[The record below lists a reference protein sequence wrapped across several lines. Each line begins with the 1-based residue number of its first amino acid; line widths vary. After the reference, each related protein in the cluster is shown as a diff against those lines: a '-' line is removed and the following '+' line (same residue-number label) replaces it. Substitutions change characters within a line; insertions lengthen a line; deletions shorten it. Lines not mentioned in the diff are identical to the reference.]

1 MMVYFQPRGRQH
13 WRHALSVLAI
23 VYGFT
28 AVLLATYGLNSLIM
42 VLLYLRHRSFDGL
55 RTPREHQPPPP
66 LTNAP
71 PATVQLPVYNE
82 LHVVERLIDAVTRL
96 DYPHDKLQIQV
107 LDDSSDETTA
117 LAQARVDYYR
127 KRGID
132 IVLIHRA
139 ERTGFKAGALQ
150 RGTET
155 ATGEFIAIFDAD
167 FVPDPDFLRRIIPH
181 FQGRPRLGL
190 VQARWGHIN
199 ADYSPLTRA
208 QALALDGHFVVEQTA
223 RQRSGLFMNFNGS
236 SGVWRKSCIEEAG
249 GWQGDTLSEDLD
261 LSYRAQLGGWQL
273 LYLPEVVSPAE
284 IPPQINAFKRQQFR
298 WAKGSIQCLL
308 KHWRTLLRTPRP
320 AFVRLQGLIHLSN
333 YLIHPLML
341 ILLLLTLPLLL
352 GQGVTRLPLLYLGL
366 GSLGPPLLF
375 ALSQWGAYLDWR
387 RRLAYFPFLVLLG
400 TGIALNNALAVGE
413 ALTRRPNLFQRT
425 PKFGL
430 EDRADRWAESHYA
443 LPLNWMTLGEALLSL
458 YSLIAVIVALA
469 TGNYYAVPFLLLYLG
484 GFGYVAAL
492 GLRTRMGR
500 IGGFAPPIRK
510 SRQSVV
516 LTKEPNR
523 G

>member
-1 MMVYFQPRGRQH
+1 
-13 WRHALSVLAI
+13 LSVLAI
-23 VYGFT
+23 VYGLT

-42 VLLYLRHRSFDGL
+42 VLLYLRHRRD
-55 RTPREHQPPPP
+55 PHPCCPP
-66 LTNAP
+66 LTNTP
-71 PATVQLPVYNE
+71 LVTVQLPVYNE

-96 DYPHDKLQIQV
+96 DYPQDRLQIQV
-107 LDDSSDETTA
+107 LDDSTDETTA

-127 KRGID
+127 KQGFD
-132 IVLIHRA
+132 IALIHRP

-150 RGTET
+150 RGLET
-155 ATGEFIAIFDAD
+155 TNGEFIAIFDAD
-167 FVPDPDFLRRIIPH
+167 FVPNPDFLQRTVPH
-181 FQGRPRLGL
+181 FQSRPRLGL

-223 RQRSGLFMNFNGS
+223 RQRSGLFMNFNGA
-236 SGVWRKSCIEEAG
+236 SGVWRKRCIEEAG

-261 LSYRAQLGGWQL
+261 LSYRAQLAGWEF
-273 LYLPEVVSPAE
+273 LYLPDVVSPAE

-308 KHWRTLLRTPRP
+308 KHWRALLRARPP

-341 ILLLLTLPLLL
+341 ILLLLTLPSLLWP
-352 GQGVTRLPLLYLGL
+352 GMMHLPLFYLGL

-375 ALSQWGAYLDWR
+375 ALSQWVTYPDWH
-387 RRLAYFPFLVLLG
+387 RRLAYFPLLVLLG
-400 TGIALNNALAVGE
+400 TGIALNNGLAVGE
-413 ALTRRPNLFQRT
+413 ALTKRPNRFQRT

-430 EDRADRWAESHYA
+430 EKRTDHWAESHYA
-443 LPLNWMTLGEALLSL
+443 LPFSWMTLGELLLGL
-458 YSLIAVIVALA
+458 YSLVTAIVALA
-469 TGNYYAVPFLLLYLG
+469 QGNHYALPFLLLYLC

-500 IGGFAPPIRK
+500 VGGLTGQKRA
-510 SRQSVV
+510 QSKWAGMNPRAQR
-516 LTKEPNR
+516 TKPLR

>member
-1 MMVYFQPRGRQH
+1 M
-13 WRHALSVLAI
+13 SVLAI

-28 AVLLATYGLNSLIM
+28 AVILATYGLNSLIM

-55 RTPREHQPPPP
+55 RTPREHQPAPP
-66 LTNAP
+66 LSNAP
-71 PATVQLPVYNE
+71 PVTIQLPIYNE

-96 DYPHDKLQIQV
+96 DYPQDRLQIQV
-107 LDDSSDETTA
+107 LDDSTDETTA
-117 LAQARVDYYR
+117 LAQGRVDYYR
-127 KRGID
+127 RRGFD
-132 IVLIHRA
+132 IALIHRA

-167 FVPDPDFLRRIIPH
+167 FVPNLDFLPRIIPH

-223 RQRSGLFMNFNGS
+223 RQRSGLFMNFNGA

-261 LSYRAQLGGWQL
+261 LSYRAQLAGWEL
-273 LYLPEVVSPAE
+273 LYLPDVVSPAE

-308 KHWRTLLRTPRP
+308 KHWRTLVRAPRP

-375 ALSQWGAYLDWR
+375 ALSQWDVYPDWR
-387 RRLAYFPFLVLLG
+387 RRIAYFPFLVLLG
-400 TGIALNNALAVGE
+400 TGIALNNAWAVGE
-413 ALTRRPNLFQRT
+413 ALTRRPNRFQRT

-430 EDRADRWAESHYA
+430 EDRTDRWAESRYA
-443 LPLNWMTLGEALLSL
+443 LPVNWMTLGEVLLSL

-469 TGNYYAVPFLLLYLG
+469 KGSYYAVPFLLLYLG

-492 GLRTRMGR
+492 GLSLSVQWTKVRGNKCAGINPRAQRTK
-500 IGGFAPPIRK
+500 P
-510 SRQSVV
+510 
-516 LTKEPNR
+516 LR

>member
-1 MMVYFQPRGRQH
+1 MS
-13 WRHALSVLAI
+13 ALAI

-28 AVLLATYGLNSLIM
+28 AVLLATYGLNSLIIM
-42 VLLYLRHRSFDGL
+42 LLYLRHRH
-55 RTPREHQPPPP
+55 EHRSPPP
-66 LTNAP
+66 LANAP
-71 PATVQLPVYNE
+71 PVTVQLPVYNE

-96 DYPHDKLQIQV
+96 DYPQGRLQVQV
-107 LDDSSDETTA
+107 LDDSSDETTT

-127 KRGID
+127 KRGSD
-132 IVLIHRA
+132 IVLIHRP

-150 RGTET
+150 QGLET

-167 FVPDPDFLRRIIPH
+167 FVPEPDFLQRIIPR
-181 FQGRPRLGL
+181 FQGQPRLGL

-199 ADYSPLTRA
+199 ADYSHLTRA

-223 RQRSGLFMNFNGS
+223 RQRSGLFMNFNGA

-261 LSYRAQLGGWQL
+261 LSYRAQLAGWEF
-273 LYLPEVVSPAE
+273 LYLPDVVSPAE

-308 KHWRTLLRTPRP
+308 KHWRTLARAPRP

-352 GQGVTRLPLLYLGL
+352 GQSVTRLPLFYLGL

-375 ALSQWGAYLDWR
+375 ALSQWDVYPDWR
-387 RRLAYFPFLVLLG
+387 RRLVYFPLLVLLG

-413 ALTRRPNLFQRT
+413 ALARRPNLFQRT
-425 PKFGL
+425 PKFSL
-430 EDRADRWAESHYA
+430 EGRTDRWAESSYA
-443 LPLNWMTLGEALLSL
+443 LPLSPMTLGEALLGL
-458 YSLIAVIVALA
+458 YSLITVIVALA
-469 TGNYYAVPFLLLYLG
+469 KGNHYAVPFLLLYLG

-492 GLRTRMGR
+492 GLYQPVQWARARTK
-500 IGGFAPPIRK
+500 IR
-510 SRQSVV
+510 
-516 LTKEPNR
+516 TKEAQSRIVFPR
-523 G
+523 LGS

>member
-1 MMVYFQPRGRQH
+1 
-13 WRHALSVLAI
+13 LLVLAI
-23 VYGFT
+23 VYGIT

-42 VLLYLRHRSFDGL
+42 VLLYLRHRHD
-55 RTPREHQPPPP
+55 HQPPPP

-71 PATVQLPVYNE
+71 PVTVQLPVYNE

-96 DYPHDKLQIQV
+96 DYPQDKLQIQV
-107 LDDSSDETTA
+107 LDDSTDETTT
-117 LAQARVDYYR
+117 LAQARVNYYQ
-127 KRGID
+127 KQGFD
-132 IVLIHRA
+132 IVLIHRP

-150 RGTET
+150 RGLET
-155 ATGEFIAIFDAD
+155 AAGELVAIFDAD

-181 FQGRPRLGL
+181 FQDNPRLGL
-190 VQARWGHIN
+190 VQARWSHIN

-223 RQRSGLFMNFNGS
+223 RQRSGLFMNFNGA
-236 SGVWRKSCIEEAG
+236 SGVWRKRCIEEAG

-261 LSYRAQLGGWQL
+261 LSYRAQLAGWEF
-273 LYLPEVVSPAE
+273 LYLPDVASPAE

-308 KHWRTLLRTPRP
+308 THWRALLRARQP

-352 GQGVTRLPLLYLGL
+352 GQERMHVPLFYLGL

-375 ALSQWGAYLDWR
+375 ALSQWDIYPDWR
-387 RRLAYFPFLVLLG
+387 RRLAYFPLLVLLG
-400 TGIALNNALAVGE
+400 TGITLNNALAVGE

-430 EDRADRWAESHYA
+430 EKHTDGWAESAYA
-443 LPLNWMTLGEALLSL
+443 LPVNWMTLGEALLSL
-458 YSLIAVIVALA
+458 YSLIAVIVAWA
-469 TGNYYAVPFLLLYLG
+469 HGNYYAVPFLLLYLG

-492 GLRTRMGR
+492 GLRTRIRR
-500 IGGFAPPIRK
+500 IHG
-510 SRQSVV
+510 
-516 LTKEPNR
+516 LTGQKRARSKWAGMNPR
-523 G
+523 A

>member
-1 MMVYFQPRGRQH
+1 M
-13 WRHALSVLAI
+13 SVLAI
-23 VYGFT
+23 VYGIT
-28 AVLLATYGLNSLIM
+28 AVILATYGLNSLIM
-42 VLLYLRHRSFDGL
+42 VLLYLRHRRD
-55 RTPREHQPPPP
+55 HQPAPP
-66 LTNAP
+66 LSNAP
-71 PATVQLPVYNE
+71 PVTVQLPIYNE

-96 DYPHDKLQIQV
+96 DYPQDRLQIQV
-107 LDDSSDETTA
+107 LDDSTDETTA
-117 LAQARVDYYR
+117 LAQGRVDYYR
-127 KRGID
+127 RQGFD
-132 IVLIHRA
+132 VVLIHRP

-150 RGTET
+150 RGLET
-155 ATGEFIAIFDAD
+155 ATGEFIVIFDAD
-167 FVPDPDFLRRIIPH
+167 FVPNPDFLPRIIPC
-181 FQGRPRLGL
+181 FQGQPRLGL

-199 ADYSPLTRA
+199 ANYSPLTRA

-223 RQRSGLFMNFNGS
+223 RQRSGLFMNFNGA

-261 LSYRAQLGGWQL
+261 LSYRAQLAGWEF
-273 LYLPEVVSPAE
+273 LYLPNVVSPAE

-308 KHWRTLLRTPRP
+308 KHWRTLVRAPRP

-375 ALSQWGAYLDWR
+375 ALSQWDVYPDWR

-413 ALTRRPNLFQRT
+413 ALTGRPNLFQRT

-430 EDRADRWAESHYA
+430 EERADRWAESRYA
-443 LPLNWMTLGEALLSL
+443 LPVNWMTLGEALLSL
-458 YSLIAVIVALA
+458 YSLVTVMVALA
-469 TGNYYAVPFLLLYLG
+469 KGNYYAMPFLLLYLG

-492 GLRTRMGR
+492 GLGFRTRMR
-500 IGGFAPPIRK
+500 RVYRFLLSPSRSIR
-510 SRQSVV
+510 
-516 LTKEPNR
+516 
-523 G
+523 